1 MSKQS
6 QLNNLIERNSN
17 CMKQDFTLDKLKEL
31 TDKVIEPYLV
41 SIEQALGSPLSK
53 NLTREQ
59 QAQMVEQMFTRSLRL
74 VNYAFFKEVNSYVDT
89 LTQADIEK
97 EKKAQAKKARQKITT
112 TPKKAEAN
120 KKMTLKEL
128 RERRAKQ
135 LNNNEQK
142 D

>member
-1 MSKQS
+1 
-6 QLNNLIERNSN
+6 
-17 CMKQDFTLDKLKEL
+17 MKQEFTFNKLKEL
-31 TDKVIEPYLV
+31 TDNAIDPYLV

-74 VNYAFFKEVNSYVDT
+74 VNYAFFKEVNNYIDT
-89 LTQADIEK
+89 LTQADVEK
-97 EKKAQAKKARQKITT
+97 EKKAQAKAERQAVL
-112 TPKKAEAN
+112 KKAVKKEVIG

-128 RERRAKQ
+128 REHRAKH
-135 LNNNEQK
+135 NNEQK

>member
-1 MSKQS
+1 
-6 QLNNLIERNSN
+6 
-17 CMKQDFTLDKLKEL
+17 MKQEFTLDKLKEL

-41 SIEQALGSPLSK
+41 SIEQALGSPLAQ

-89 LTQADIEK
+89 LVQADIEK
-97 EKKAQAKKARQKITT
+97 EKKEQARKARQKITT

-128 RERRAKQ
+128 RERRAKHGEAELRERRAKQQ
-135 LNNNEQK
+135 LTDNEE
-142 D
+142 

>member
-1 MSKQS
+1 
-6 QLNNLIERNSN
+6 
-17 CMKQDFTLDKLKEL
+17 MKQEFTLDKLKEL

-74 VNYAFFKEVNSYVDT
+74 VNFAFFKEVNNYIDT
-89 LTQADIEK
+89 LTQADVEK
-97 EKKAQAKKARQKITT
+97 EKKAQAKAERQAVL
-112 TPKKAEAN
+112 KKAAKKEVIG

-135 LNNNEQK
+135 NTTPDKE
-142 D
+142 

>member
-1 MSKQS
+1 
-6 QLNNLIERNSN
+6 
-17 CMKQDFTLDKLKEL
+17 MKQEFTLNKLKEL
-31 TDKVIEPYLV
+31 TDKAIEPYLV

-89 LTQADIEK
+89 LVQADVEK
-97 EKKAQAKKARQKITT
+97 EKKAKAKAERQANIKKAAKKEVIG
-112 TPKKAEAN
+112 
-120 KKMTLKEL
+120 KKMTLKELRERRAKHGEAEL

>member
-1 MSKQS
+1 
-6 QLNNLIERNSN
+6 
-17 CMKQDFTLDKLKEL
+17 MKQEFTLDKLKEL

-89 LTQADIEK
+89 LVQADVEK
-97 EKKAQAKKARQKITT
+97 EKKAQAKAERQAVL
-112 TPKKAEAN
+112 KKAAKKEVIG

-128 RERRAKQ
+128 RERRAQQQANK
-135 LNNNEQK
+135 E

>member
-1 MSKQS
+1 
-6 QLNNLIERNSN
+6 
-17 CMKQDFTLDKLKEL
+17 MKQEFTFDKLKEL
-31 TDKVIEPYLV
+31 TDKAIEPYLV
-41 SIEQALGSPLSK
+41 SIEQALGSPLSQ

-74 VNYAFFKEVNSYVDT
+74 VNFAFFKEVNSYVDK
-89 LTQADIEK
+89 LVQADIEK
-97 EKKAQAKKARQKITT
+97 AKKEQAKAERQANIKKAAKKEVIG
-112 TPKKAEAN
+112 

-135 LNNNEQK
+135 QANKE

>member
-1 MSKQS
+1 
-6 QLNNLIERNSN
+6 
-17 CMKQDFTLDKLKEL
+17 MKQDFTLDKLKEL

-41 SIEQALGSPLSK
+41 SIEQALQSPLSQ

-74 VNYAFFKEVNSYVDT
+74 VNFAFFKEVNSYVDT

-112 TPKKAEAN
+112 IPKKAEAN

-128 RERRAKQ
+128 RERRAKHGEAELRERRAKQ

>member
-1 MSKQS
+1 
-6 QLNNLIERNSN
+6 
-17 CMKQDFTLDKLKEL
+17 MKQEFTLDKLKEL
-31 TDKVIEPYLV
+31 TDNAIEPYLV
-41 SIEQALGSPLSK
+41 SIEQALGSPLNK

-74 VNYAFFKEVNSYVDT
+74 VNFAFFKEVNNYIDT

-128 RERRAKQ
+128 RERRAKHGEAELRERRAKQ
-135 LNNNEQK
+135 LDNNEQK

>member
-1 MSKQS
+1 
-6 QLNNLIERNSN
+6 
-17 CMKQDFTLDKLKEL
+17 MKQEFTLDKLKEL

-41 SIEQALGSPLSK
+41 SIEQALQSPLSQ

-74 VNYAFFKEVNSYVDT
+74 VNFAFFKEVNSYVDT
-89 LTQADIEK
+89 LVQADIEK
-97 EKKAQAKKARQKITT
+97 EKKEQARKARQEKIKSTS
-112 TPKKAEAN
+112 KKAN
-120 KKMTLKEL
+120 PNHKMALKEL

>member
-1 MSKQS
+1 
-6 QLNNLIERNSN
+6 
-17 CMKQDFTLDKLKEL
+17 MKQDFTLDKLKEL

-74 VNYAFFKEVNSYVDT
+74 VNFAFFKEVNNYIDT
-89 LTQADIEK
+89 LTQADVEK
-97 EKKAQAKKARQKITT
+97 EKKAQAKAERQANI
-112 TPKKAEAN
+112 KKAAKKEVIG